1 MTYKATLVT
10 ALADGMIT
18 ADEDAML
25 STLRLNLGIS
35 DSDMQACCRTT

>member
-18 ADEDAML
+18 QDEDAML
-25 STLRLNLGIS
+25 KTLRDNLGMNK
-35 DSDMQACCRTT
+35 DMQVC